1 VKSTT
6 LILTFL
12 FFLSGCSNGIVEA
25 PQNYVED
32 TESVIIE
39 EEDVVEEVDPSTVYP
54 FPNNPCVTCQW
65 YFCPPLDSVWQ
76 KQICIDRCE
85 EPPVIVHEGAC
96 EEYLECDPQ
105 QYLLD
110 QVECV
115 TEDGYPGTQK
125 KVCNKGKIQYT
136 ECITDCQEESC
147 NYIDDDCDGDIDE
160 GQLNECGQCGVVPA
174 EECNNI
180 DDNCNGEVDEDL
192 TQSCS
197 TDCGTG
203 YEMCIEGN
211 WVSCTAPQ
219 PKQEICDGLDNDCDG
234 NIDED
239 LECVCTIQD
248 VGVLFPCQ
256 DDPLICG
263 EGYKTCEC
271 KDASCTEFTMS
282 QCFAPCH
289 WFPNP
294 NETCDPLIGEALE
307 SEKCNN
313 FDDNCNQLVDEDLYA
328 ACYTGPEG
336 TVMTGIC
343 LPGEVTCQ
351 EGVWGNYD
359 QNEQFV
365 PFYCAGEV
373 VPQEEICN
381 GLDDDC
387 DGIVDWGEEM
397 KETDVVFIV
406 DWSGSMDDEIAAVM
420 TALNQ
425 FAQYYSDEE
434 VIKWAFMRGPV
445 TNPPDFDFERL
456 ELQQNLIGFTDYLA
470 SLASMD
476 VSSFT
481 MQTSMEMILDAI
493 YLAVHNI
500 TTTLPKMISDFSWIG
515 VNSPGLGVVES
526 SPELQNFKINWR
538 PNADRII
545 IVFTDE
551 KPQTYLHPP
560 LDVQEAVT
568 AVSGTPQLKL
578 YTFTKSNVKTKWEA
592 LSIAGNG
599 EWFLLTSS
607 PTEMYA
613 NLMEILSD
621 ICKGDTDE
629 N

>member
-1 VKSTT
+1 M
-6 LILTFL
+6 
-12 FFLSGCSNGIVEA
+12 
-25 PQNYVED
+25 
-32 TESVIIE
+32 
-39 EEDVVEEVDPSTVYP
+39 
-54 FPNNPCVTCQW
+54 
-65 YFCPPLDSVWQ
+65 
-76 KQICIDRCE
+76 
-85 EPPVIVHEGAC
+85 HEGAC

-381 GLDDDC
+381 GLDDDLL
-387 DGIVDWGEEM
+387 
-397 KETDVVFIV
+397 
-406 DWSGSMDDEIAAVM
+406 GS
-420 TALNQ
+420 
-425 FAQYYSDEE
+425 
-434 VIKWAFMRGPV
+434 
-445 TNPPDFDFERL
+445 
-456 ELQQNLIGFTDYLA
+456 
-470 SLASMD
+470 
-476 VSSFT
+476 
-481 MQTSMEMILDAI
+481 
-493 YLAVHNI
+493 
-500 TTTLPKMISDFSWIG
+500 
-515 VNSPGLGVVES
+515 
-526 SPELQNFKINWR
+526 
-538 PNADRII
+538 
-545 IVFTDE
+545 
-551 KPQTYLHPP
+551 
-560 LDVQEAVT
+560 
-568 AVSGTPQLKL
+568 
-578 YTFTKSNVKTKWEA
+578 
-592 LSIAGNG
+592 
-599 EWFLLTSS
+599 
-607 PTEMYA
+607 
-613 NLMEILSD
+613 
-621 ICKGDTDE
+621 
-629 N
+629 

>member
-1 VKSTT
+1 MKSTT

-12 FFLSGCSNGIVEA
+12 FALGGCSDGIIET
-25 PQNYVED
+25 PQNYVDDVEPVVIED
-32 TESVIIE
+32 DDVI
-39 EEDVVEEVDPSTVYP
+39 EEVDPSTVYP
-54 FPNNPCVTCQW
+54 FPNNSCVECQW

-76 KQICIDRCE
+76 KQVCVDRCE
-85 EPPVIVHEGAC
+85 DPPVILYEGTC

-105 QYLLD
+105 QYLVD
-110 QVECV
+110 QVDCV
-115 TEDGYPGTQK
+115 TEDGYPGTQN

-136 ECITDCQEESC
+136 ECVTDCQEESC
-147 NYIDDDCDGDIDE
+147 NYIDDDCDGQTDE

-180 DDNCNGEVDEDL
+180 DDNCDGAIDEDL
-192 TQSCS
+192 TQVCS
-197 TDCGTG
+197 TECGTG
-203 YEMCIEGN
+203 YEMCVSGS

-219 PKQEICDGLDNDCDG
+219 PNQEICDGLDNDCDG
-234 NIDED
+234 KIDED

-271 KDASCTEFTMS
+271 KDPSCIEFTMS

-294 NETCDPLIGEALE
+294 NEICDPTIGEALE

-313 FDDNCNQLVDEDLYA
+313 FDDNCNQLVDEDLSA

-336 TVMTGIC
+336 TVMTGVC
-343 LPGEVTCQ
+343 LPGEVICQ

-387 DGIVDWGEEM
+387 DGIADWGEEM
-397 KETDVVFIV
+397 KETDVLFIV
-406 DWSGSMDDEIAAVM
+406 DWSGSMDDEITAVM

-456 ELQQNLIGFTDYLA
+456 ELQQNLTGFTDYLN
-470 SLASMD
+470 SLANMD
-476 VSSFT
+476 SSSFT
-481 MQTSMEMILDAI
+481 MQTSMEMILDAVYI
-493 YLAVHNI
+493 AVHNI
-500 TTTLPKMISDFSWIG
+500 TTTLPKLISDFSWIG
-515 VNSPGLGVVES
+515 VNSPGLNVVES
-526 SPELQNFKINWR
+526 LPELQNFKINWR

-560 LDVQEAVT
+560 LDLQEAVT

-578 YTFTKSNVKTKWEA
+578 YTFTKSNVKVKWEA

-621 ICKGDTDE
+621 ICKGGADE

>member
-1 VKSTT
+1 MKSTT

>member
-1 VKSTT
+1 MKSAT
-6 LILTFL
+6 LILTF
-12 FFLSGCSNGIVEA
+12 FLAMSACSDATVKM
-25 PQNYVED
+25 PQSYVED
-32 TESVIIE
+32 ADPVVIE
-39 EEDVVEEVDPSTVYP
+39 EEDTIEDVDPSTIYP
-54 FPNNPCVTCQW
+54 FPNNPCVECQW

-76 KQICIDRCE
+76 KQVCIDRCE
-85 EPPVIVHEGAC
+85 DPPVVAYEGTC

-115 TEDGYPGTQK
+115 TEDGYPGIQD

-136 ECITDCQEESC
+136 ECVTDCQEESC
-147 NYIDDDCDGDIDE
+147 NYIDDDCDGQIDE
-160 GQLNECGQCGVVPA
+160 GQLNECGQCGIVPQ

-180 DDNCNGEVDEDL
+180 DDNCNGKTDENL
-192 TQSCS
+192 IQACS
-197 TDCGTG
+197 TECGTG
-203 YEMCIEGN
+203 YELCVSGG

-234 NIDED
+234 KIDED
-239 LECVCTIQD
+239 LECACTIQD

-263 EGYKTCEC
+263 EGYKTCKC
-271 KDASCTEFTMS
+271 KDQACAEFTMS
-282 QCFAPCH
+282 ECFAACY
-289 WFPNP
+289 WFENP
-294 NETCDPLIGEALE
+294 SQVCDPLIGQALE

-313 FDDNCNQLVDEDLYA
+313 FDDNCNQLIDEDLYA

-343 LPGEVTCQ
+343 LPGEVVCEQ
-351 EGVWGNYD
+351 GVWGNYNLD
-359 QNEQFV
+359 QQFV
-365 PFYCAGEV
+365 PFYCDGEV

-381 GLDDDC
+381 GIDDDC

-397 KETDVVFIV
+397 KETDVLFIV
-406 DWSGSMDDEIAAVM
+406 DWSGSMDDEITAVM

-425 FAQYYSDEE
+425 FAQHYSDEE

-445 TNPPDFDFERL
+445 TNPPNFDFERL
-456 ELQQNLIGFTDYLA
+456 ELQQNLIGFTDYLS

-481 MQTSMEMILDAI
+481 MQTSMEMLLDAV

-500 TTTLPKMISDFSWIG
+500 TTTLPKLISEFSWIG

-526 SPELQNFKINWR
+526 LPELQDFKIDWR

-551 KPQTYLHPP
+551 PPQTYLHPP
-560 LDVQEAVT
+560 LDVQETIT
-568 AVSGTPQLKL
+568 AVSGVPQLKL
-578 YTFTKSNVKTKWEA
+578 YTFTKSTAKAKWEA
-592 LSIAGNG
+592 ISLAGNG
-599 EWFLLTSS
+599 EWFLLTSN
-607 PTEMYA
+607 PTQMYA

-621 ICKGDTDE
+621 ICKGDANE